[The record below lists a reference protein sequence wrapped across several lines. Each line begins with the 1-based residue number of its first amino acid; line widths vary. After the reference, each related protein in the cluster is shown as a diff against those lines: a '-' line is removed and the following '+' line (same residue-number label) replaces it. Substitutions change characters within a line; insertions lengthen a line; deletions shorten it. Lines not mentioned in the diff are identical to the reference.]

1 MTPMNLYTGKKLM
14 DWKTDVALSEA
25 LSDWRRKLWGGL
37 GNLTKEL
44 KGLYPEI
51 S

>member
-14 DWKTDVALSEA
+14 DWKTDVALS
-25 LSDWRRKLWGGL
+25 DWRSRLWGGL